1 MDSGLAIRIRKSRTA
16 EVCRLCLKKR
26 YLVDI
31 NENQYLRMQLLEC
44 FPHCTPDD
52 SELPQFVCGEC
63 YQLIDITYQF
73 SVRTRRTEVLLRTY
87 VHMGGDFPVPETLE
101 AEYRRN
107 SKRSASPEKQEE
119 DEEQPHKK
127 RRSSEESSTSTESKE
142 RKSSKHKDRKKSS
155 KDTEKKD
162 SSKDKNRKESSKDK
176 DRKETSKDNKDSSKE
191 KDRKE
196 RKSLHRKE
204 KDERTDKS
212 SKRSRKTSEER
223 QKEQY
228 YRSDEY
234 LFGEVVELDPVEKRN
249 DSIEDTN
256 KDVPDRVESIA
267 SNLPG
272 LALKMSYNEML
283 NVLKT
288 IENMQNNPSVSV

>member
-1 MDSGLAIRIRKSRTA
+1 MDSGLAHRIRKSRTA

-107 SKRSASPEKQEE
+107 SKRSASPEKPQEE
-119 DEEQPHKK
+119 QQPQKK
-127 RRSSEESSTSTESKE
+127 RRSSEESSTSVESKSSKRKE
-142 RKSSKHKDRKKSS
+142 RKEYS

-162 SSKDKNRKESSKDK
+162 YSKDKSRKESSKDK
-176 DRKETSKDNKDSSKE
+176 YREDKEDPSKDEDRKDQKPSHRKNKDE
-191 KDRKE
+191 
-196 RKSLHRKE
+196 
-204 KDERTDKS
+204 KS
-212 SKRSRKTSEER
+212 SKRSSKTTADR

-234 LFGEVVELDPVEKRN
+234 LFGEVVELDSVEKRN
-249 DSIEDTN
+249 DSIEDAN
-256 KDVPDRVESIA
+256 KNVSDRVESI
-267 SNLPG
+267 P
-272 LALKMSYNEML
+272 SYYS
-283 NVLKT
+283 T
-288 IENMQNNPSVSV
+288 QTR

>member
-1 MDSGLAIRIRKSRTA
+1 MDSGLANRIRKSRTA

-73 SVRTRRTEVLLRTY
+73 SVRTRRTEVLLRTF
-87 VHMGGDFPVPETLE
+87 VHMGGDFPIPETLA

-119 DEEQPHKK
+119 EKQPHKK

-142 RKSSKHKDRKKSS
+142 RKSSKHKDRKESS
-155 KDTEKKD
+155 TEKKD
-162 SSKDKNRKESSKDK
+162 SSKDKDGKKSTNDNDKKESSKDNDK
-176 DRKETSKDNKDSSKE
+176 KGSSMD

-196 RKSLHRKE
+196 RKSSHRKE
-204 KDERTDKS
+204 STDKS
-212 SKRSRKTSEER
+212 SKRSRKTSTDR
-223 QKEQY
+223 QKESKGAVLQIGRIPIW
-228 YRSDEY
+228 RSGGVRPGREA
-234 LFGEVVELDPVEKRN
+234 KR
-249 DSIEDTN
+249 
-256 KDVPDRVESIA
+256 
-267 SNLPG
+267 
-272 LALKMSYNEML
+272 L
-283 NVLKT
+283 N
-288 IENMQNNPSVSV
+288 

>member
-1 MDSGLAIRIRKSRTA
+1 MDSGLAHRIRKSRTA

-119 DEEQPHKK
+119 DEEQSQKK
-127 RRSSEESSTSTESKE
+127 RRSSDESSTSTESKE
-142 RKSSKHKDRKKSS
+142 RKSTKHKDRKESSKDAEKKDSSKDNDRKKSS
-155 KDTEKKD
+155 KD
-162 SSKDKNRKESSKDK
+162 RKESSKDK
-176 DRKETSKDNKDSSKE
+176 DRKEQKSS
-191 KDRKE
+191 
-196 RKSLHRKE
+196 HRKE
-204 KDERTDKS
+204 KDGNTDKS
-212 SKRSRKTSEER
+212 SKRSRKTSTDR

-234 LFGEVVELDPVEKRN
+234 LFGEVVELDPIEKRN
-249 DSIEDTN
+249 DSIEDAN
-256 KDVPDRVESIA
+256 KNVPDRVESIA

-288 IENMQNNPSVSV
+288 IENIQNNQSVSV